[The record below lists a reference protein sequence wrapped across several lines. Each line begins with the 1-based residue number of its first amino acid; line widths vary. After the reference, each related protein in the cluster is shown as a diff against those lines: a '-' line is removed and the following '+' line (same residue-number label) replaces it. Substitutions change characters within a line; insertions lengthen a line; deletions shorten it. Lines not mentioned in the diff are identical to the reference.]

1 MAIPI
6 TEQDEKAITAA
17 YKNGITLGFD
27 EIMWLLDRGL
37 VNNAEATTLN
47 NERMQGNP
55 RKFGLEEWNFI
66 YPRIQQNVS
75 TPPPVTPPPVTPPP
89 VTPPPVT
96 PGIGGDLDRLLAE
109 GHIQQGAYDYLKN
122 TPKEYWKS
130 QEQWSNDINRLIQEG
145 LIDTQGG
152 DYLKSYPT
160 YLSQTGVTDPA
171 ILQRLTALEQEKR
184 AFPEPEGFVEPKIFG
199 ATPIPPGQAM
209 PGYRGPAISVSRYGQ
224 VAPPPF
230 VQPEG
235 YVPPRYYQA
244 PPAEFELPA
253 EEKARLDRLYASQRE
268 SEIYELARNNP
279 QIMRQV
285 IDEMN
290 QKNLLYTSAVEDRL
304 GTIFGEEQGRA
315 REGIIRKSAARRLTA
330 EEQAR

>member
-6 TEQDEKAITAA
+6 TEQDEKALRDA
-17 YKNGITLGFD
+17 YKNRITLGFD

-75 TPPPVTPPPVTPPP
+75 TPPPVTPPPVTPPPVTQPPVTPPPVTPPPVTPPPVTPPP

-268 SEIYELARNNP
+268 SEI
-279 QIMRQV
+279 
-285 IDEMN
+285 
-290 QKNLLYTSAVEDRL
+290 S
-304 GTIFGEEQGRA
+304 GRYV
-315 REGIIRKSAARRLTA
+315 
-330 EEQAR
+330 